1 MSINLIRKVSNDLT
15 KNRQYN
21 LKNIWSIKHNTCS
34 YIQSNS
40 NQLKTGGQFRYDMSL
55 RKTNIF
61 KHIMITVEF
70 VFAISHNFKYCHWWT
85 IITFLIINVWTVFSL
100 LTGESLIPKLAL
112 TVIVVLFMLFGI
124 LPRFFCVKLI
134 FVSSMQGGWAISS
147 RMYLLLALPHLW
159 RVLRP
164 YPKVLCHKGII

>member
-70 VFAISHNFKYCHWWT
+70 VFAISHNFKYCHCWT
-85 IITFLIINVWTVFSL
+85 IITFIIINVWTHVFFVDRWVSDSE
-100 LTGESLIPKLAL
+100 TGFDSDRCFIYVVWYFTTIFLA
-112 TVIVVLFMLFGI
+112 
-124 LPRFFCVKLI
+124 
-134 FVSSMQGGWAISS
+134 
-147 RMYLLLALPHLW
+147 
-159 RVLRP
+159 
-164 YPKVLCHKGII
+164 

>member
-85 IITFLIINVWTVFSL
+85 IITFLIINVWTHVFSVDRWVSDSE
-100 LTGESLIPKLAL
+100 TGFDNDRCFIY
-112 TVIVVLFMLFGI
+112 VVWYFTTIYF
-124 LPRFFCVKLI
+124 
-134 FVSSMQGGWAISS
+134 A
-147 RMYLLLALPHLW
+147 
-159 RVLRP
+159 
-164 YPKVLCHKGII
+164 